1 MLQRIINKY
10 FYNYKEGEFSVN
22 RTAFKDLFNSF
33 KYKFESRIVCLSD
46 IYGAYIETPC
56 DELNFQDTTYNWDKL
71 RESLIKDKYID
82 IFHIYEL
89 SERNGRYYMKR
100 VGTDVSD
107 HQNPLLD
114 KMWWKNTNN
123 IVDNDIVDLQPF
135 LYAISDGN
143 HRLALLKCLYGLNH
157 KVTIHLNPI
166 LRKSFFVSLI
176 LFIIDRY
183 KNSKRLLKIL
193 LKLIIP
199 SYQDPLYNTYE
210 NTKNIKNTYYL
221 YGYKERLKEVKN
233 KTYKPHDK

>member
-1 MLQRIINKY
+1 MLQRIRDKY
-10 FYNYKEGEFSVN
+10 FYRYRTREFRVDGP
-22 RTAFKDLFNSF
+22 AFKYLLNSF
-33 KYKFESRIVCLSD
+33 KYKFESKIVSLSVIFGTFD
-46 IYGAYIETPC
+46 EKPC
-56 DELNFQDTTYNWDKL
+56 DELNSQDTRYNWDRL
-71 RESLIKDKYID
+71 RESLIKNKHID
-82 IFHIYEL
+82 IFNIYEL
-89 SERNGRYYMKR
+89 SDKDGRYY
-100 VGTDVSD
+100 
-107 HQNPLLD
+107 NPD
-114 KMWWKNTNN
+114 SIIN
-123 IVDNDIVDLQPF
+123 LQTS

-143 HRLALLKCLYGLNH
+143 HRLAILKCLYGLNH